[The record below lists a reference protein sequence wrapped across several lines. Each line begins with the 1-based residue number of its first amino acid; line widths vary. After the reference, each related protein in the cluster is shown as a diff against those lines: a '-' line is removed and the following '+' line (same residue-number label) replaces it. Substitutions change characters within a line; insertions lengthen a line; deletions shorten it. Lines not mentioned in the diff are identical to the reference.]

1 MTPDSDA
8 EGPQEP
14 IPAAEIRPLTGDA
27 AGAWDSQSLT
37 ARLYSFRFTYGAIA
51 LFILCYIF
59 TIRSLETYLHG
70 YFTELTATSIEITD
84 LTSPVA
90 QRIRF
95 NIEAYKRNT
104 LWTFLGGV
112 EVSTTVIGRDGY
124 SLIYVAGQTAT
135 APPERHVLANILA
148 EAERLLP
155 ATAYVSVSIPH
166 NSLLANTILI
176 IYATLTMQALWIRN
190 RSLARRQRHL
200 LEQSIQQRE
209 ASEYRTRTI
218 QSELDQVRGQFL
230 SIEPSEPENLVE
242 IHHLREER
250 KGLEDKLAALESRE
264 LELHETA
271 ARNSELGQE
280 IIALEELLEEAS
292 EDLASRQAVIQ
303 DLEKT
308 VKRAS
313 RGAANQGSVR
323 ARESEVLTRR
333 YTVLYKNLEIDERA
347 IQDIVALRDDAMKL
361 QCEEKLKRLN
371 DEADNVAVR
380 RKVGGIPPHLTIFEI
395 GFAGKGR
402 LYYMKGRQRRF
413 RVLNVGAKNTQNAS
427 IEYLRKL

>member
-1 MTPDSDA
+1 M
-8 EGPQEP
+8 
-14 IPAAEIRPLTGDA
+14 IR
-27 AGAWDSQSLT
+27 
-37 ARLYSFRFTYGAIA
+37 
-51 LFILCYIF
+51 
-59 TIRSLETYLHG
+59 
-70 YFTELTATSIEITD
+70 
-84 LTSPVA
+84 
-90 QRIRF
+90 
-95 NIEAYKRNT
+95 
-104 LWTFLGGV
+104 
-112 EVSTTVIGRDGY
+112 
-124 SLIYVAGQTAT
+124 
-135 APPERHVLANILA
+135 
-148 EAERLLP
+148 
-155 ATAYVSVSIPH
+155 
-166 NSLLANTILI
+166 LI

-380 RKVGGIPPHLTIFEI
+380 RKVGGIPPHLTIFEM

>member
-1 MTPDSDA
+1 MTATSDA
-8 EGPQEP
+8 EGPEEP
-14 IPAAEIRPLTGDA
+14 ISATQTRPLPGDA
-27 AGAWDSQSLT
+27 AGTWDTQSLT
-37 ARLYSFRFTYGAIA
+37 ARLYSFRFTYGAIV
-51 LFILCYIF
+51 LFILFYIF

-70 YFTELTATSIEITD
+70 YFTELTDRAIDVTD
-84 LTSPVA
+84 LTEPVA

-95 NIEAYKRNT
+95 NVEAYKRNA

-124 SLIYVAGQTAT
+124 SLIYVAGRAAT
-135 APPERHVLANILA
+135 PPPERYVLASILA
-148 EAERLLP
+148 EADRLLP

-166 NSLLANTILI
+166 NSLLANTVLI
-176 IYATLTMQALWIRN
+176 FYAALTMQALWIRN

-218 QSELDQVRGQFL
+218 QSELDQVRGQFQ
-230 SIEPSEPENLVE
+230 SIEPSEPEHLAE
-242 IHHLREER
+242 IHQLRQER
-250 KGLEDKLAALESRE
+250 MGLEDKLAALESRE
-264 LELHETA
+264 LELHEAA

-280 IIALEELLEEAS
+280 IVALEELLEEAS
-292 EDLASRQAVIQ
+292 EDLASRQTVIQ
-303 DLEKT
+303 NLEKT

-313 RGAANQGSVR
+313 KGAANQESVR
-323 ARESEVLTRR
+323 TRESETLTRR
-333 YTVLYKNLEIDERA
+333 YAVLYKNLEIDDRA
-347 IQDIVALRDDAMKL
+347 VQDIVALRDDAMKL

-380 RKVGGIPPHLTIFEI
+380 RKVGGIPPHLTIFEM

-402 LYYMKGRQRRF
+402 LYYMKGKQRRF